1 MFVGE
6 YEIKEG
12 LKYTK
17 THEWAK
23 VVDGTMT
30 VGVTDFASK
39 EMGDVAFVELPE
51 PGKAVVKDEVLC
63 EIESVK
69 AVSEVESPA
78 DGTIEEVNQGLEDL
92 PENINEDPYG
102 AWIAKIKIKDEPS
115 DLMSPEEYKDYI
127 EGLEKD

>member
-17 THEWAK
+17 THEWAN
-23 VVDGTMT
+23 VIDGTMT

-51 PGKAVVKDEVLC
+51 VGKSVEKNEMLC

-78 DGTIEEVNQGLEDL
+78 SGTVSEVNMELEDL
-92 PENINEDPYG
+92 PEKINDEPYS
-102 AWIAKIKIKDEPS
+102 AWIVKIKIKDEPS
-115 DLMSPEEYKDYI
+115 DLLGADEYKAFI
-127 EGLEKD
+127 EGLDKD